1 MDLTIL
7 VILVPIVILGAAG
20 FVTFR
25 LIRGQH
31 QEAEVGTRRLAEI
44 HARMAQGTPAR
55 ATVVQSRSI
64 AAMPGRGSAAIEI
77 TLEVEAPVG
86 AKYQAKTMWEIDL
99 VSLSRVQP
107 GQVLMIKIDP
117 QEPGT
122 IYPGESW
129 AKPYSKGG

>member
-1 MDLTIL
+1 MDLTLL
-7 VILVPIVILGAAG
+7 VILVPIVILGVAG

-31 QEAEVGTRRLAEI
+31 QEAEAGTRRLAEV

-55 ATVVQSRSI
+55 ATVVQARTI
-64 AAMPGRGSAAIEI
+64 VAMPGRGSAVIELS
-77 TLEVEAPVG
+77 LEVEAPAS
-86 AKYQAKTMWEIDL
+86 AKYPAKTTWEIDL
-99 VSLSRVQP
+99 TSLSRVQA

-117 QEPGT
+117 QEPAT